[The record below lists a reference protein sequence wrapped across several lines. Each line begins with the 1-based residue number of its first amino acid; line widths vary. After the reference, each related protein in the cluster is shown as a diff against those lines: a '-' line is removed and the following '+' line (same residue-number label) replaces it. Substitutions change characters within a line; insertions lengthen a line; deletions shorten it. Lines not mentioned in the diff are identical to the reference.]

1 MAFKLVTV
9 LQNLFQLLSPLLWAR
24 SINTTILGDLRSLR
38 FDKTRS
44 SDSGS
49 TAGGALVPADG
60 DEAPGA
66 EVDFEPWRSEPVNVT
81 QLMDQYNLESKF
93 SGRFAATSLY
103 VVQAT
108 ARDGSRRDVVEGQ
121 DFKLFLVT

>member
-1 MAFKLVTV
+1 
-9 LQNLFQLLSPLLWAR
+9 
-24 SINTTILGDLRSLR
+24 
-38 FDKTRS
+38 
-44 SDSGS
+44 
-49 TAGGALVPADG
+49 LVPADAEEG
-60 DEAPGA
+60 PGA
-66 EVDFEPWRSEPVNVT
+66 EVDFDPWRSEPGNVT

-103 VVQAT
+103 VVHST

>member
-1 MAFKLVTV
+1 MSNFHGV
-9 LQNLFQLLSPLLWAR
+9 
-24 SINTTILGDLRSLR
+24 R
-38 FDKTRS
+38 FDKARS

-49 TAGGALVPADG
+49 TAGGVLVPVDG
-60 DEAPGA
+60 EEGPGA
-66 EVDFEPWRSEPVNVT
+66 AMDFEPWRSEPGNLT

-103 VVQAT
+103 VVHAT